1 MHVARGRYHHT
12 SEWIAVRGVESSG
25 DDDQIWSERFHHGLD
40 DDVKRGQVIGVSQAL
55 LRPRN
60 VHIRTAFTNLRY
72 STRARVKSI
81 AVSMQRYVH
90 DALIF
95 VHDVLDAITVVH
107 VPIDYQDSLA
117 QFCLDHRSCSHDGV
131 IKKTKSHGL
140 SAHRVMS
147 RWSHHRERSVYV
159 SSPHRQTRL
168 RDRPRRHAR
177 PLRRML
183 REEDVIAEHVL
194 ASHNLYLLSIDVERR
209 IDERHVF
216 LRVRAR
222 QLRLRR
228 LSRLQPFASQIQFL
242 RLDLIH
248 DDPMSRRLFEVSLL
262 FVHFHRVVVKQ
273 PHAALRRRFV
283 ALELHRGHIHIR
295 DAHRAR
301 VRVLPQRRRC
311 LHARD
316 RMLFVLARGR
326 RRRARRRATRDW
338 SYSVVSF

>member
-1 MHVARGRYHHT
+1 
-12 SEWIAVRGVESSG
+12 
-25 DDDQIWSERFHHGLD
+25 
-40 DDVKRGQVIGVSQAL
+40 
-55 LRPRN
+55 
-60 VHIRTAFTNLRY
+60 
-72 STRARVKSI
+72 
-81 AVSMQRYVH
+81 MQRYVH
-90 DALIF
+90 DALVF
-95 VHDVLDAITVVH
+95 VHDVLDAVTVVH

-131 IKKTKSHGL
+131 IEKTKSHRL

-283 ALELHRGHIHIR
+283 ALELHRGHIGH
-295 DAHRAR
+295 AHRAR

-316 RMLFVLARGR
+316 RMLFVLARSQAERAEARHERVDIVDVDARVVESDGARLHSGHAREDGVDARVDERRGIGR
-326 RRRARRRATRDW
+326 FRWFLFSGRHRRTTASRAARRCLR
-338 SYSVVSF
+338 